1 MTGAQISWDVRD
13 SSGGLVKD
21 LPTLASVLGSDLDLA
36 AKTLLESPGVLLAP
50 AELVQ
55 QAQEQVKAAK
65 PKPGD
70 GTPPPISTGTFV
82 SWPGGR
88 GRVALVVTNGKV
100 PGIEDEMEGT
110 ADSPAA
116 QVVVWERSGDGYKP
130 SRKKVGAKVKTLKRI
145 APLQSGKKSSAV
157 TSATRLVEMIA
168 EHEQRIESEGLDE
181 SARVTGSAVK
191 SVYERGLA
199 AWPGVLRTGL
209 TREEWGQ
216 ERVKAFMDTA
226 AGITIDNYVND
237 VGLLAK
243 SHPKHPDFESKA
255 IMSVA
260 PKDETGVE
268 YVVIDQDEVNERIQS
283 LLADL

>member
-1 MTGAQISWDVRD
+1 MTGAQINWDVRD
-13 SSGGLVKD
+13 SSGGLVAD
-21 LPTLASVLGSDLDLA
+21 LPTLASVLNSDLDLA
-36 AKTLLESPGVLLAP
+36 AKTLLESPSVLLAP

-55 QAQEQVKAAK
+55 QAQAHVKAAK

-100 PGIEDEMEGT
+100 PGIEDEMEGS
-110 ADSPAA
+110 ASSPAA

-130 SRKKVGAKVKTLKRI
+130 SRKKVGAKLQTLKRI

-168 EHEQRIESEGLDE
+168 EHEQRIESEDLGE
-181 SARVTGSAVK
+181 TARVSGASVK

-209 TREEWGQ
+209 TREEWAQ
-216 ERVKAFMDTA
+216 ERVKAFMNTA
-226 AGITIDNYVND
+226 AGMTIDNYVND
-237 VGLLAK
+237 HGLLAK

-255 IMSVA
+255 IMDVTPSGA
-260 PKDETGVE
+260 DGVE
-268 YVVIDQDEVNERIQS
+268 YVTIDQDEVNQRIQD
-283 LLADL
+283 LLADV